1 MTTFVLLGYA
11 IIQIPDFLRIL
22 YAYIEKWLRNRSHAV
37 SNHNNDA
44 TKTFKSQESLPKK
57 HVTAVS
63 RITTQKMQ
71 LTKANRSQN
80 QTYATGQEV
89 VELREETNVKIEKL
103 ERILEEINRKL
114 QK

>member
-1 MTTFVLLGYA
+1 MTTFFLLGYA

-44 TKTFKSQESLPKK
+44 TKTVKSQEAFPKK

-63 RITTQKMQ
+63 RITSQKMQ
-71 LTKANRSQN
+71 MTKENRSQN

-89 VELREETNVKIEKL
+89 VELRKETNGKIEQL

>member
-1 MTTFVLLGYA
+1 MTMFFLLGYA

-22 YAYIEKWLRNRSHAV
+22 YAYIEKRLRNRSHAV
-37 SNHNNDA
+37 SNCNNHA
-44 TKTFKSQESLPKK
+44 TKTFLSQEAWPKK
-57 HVTAVS
+57 HFAAVS
-63 RITTQKMQ
+63 RITSQKMQ
-71 LTKANRSQN
+71 MTKENRSQN

-89 VELREETNVKIEKL
+89 VELRKETNVKIEKL